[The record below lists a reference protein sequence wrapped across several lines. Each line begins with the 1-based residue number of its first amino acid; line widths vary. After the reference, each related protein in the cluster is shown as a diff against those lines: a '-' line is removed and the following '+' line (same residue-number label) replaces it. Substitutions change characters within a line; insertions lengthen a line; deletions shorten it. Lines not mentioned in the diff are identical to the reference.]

1 MIFRSVHCH
10 LRLIYA
16 NCYYPIWQILHP
28 FPVLGLYQTWV
39 KFCKNR
45 KESHCDRHKKRQSQF
60 EIMRCA
66 FNYETRILL
75 KVNLFK
81 LTTMTINMT
90 VVLQCFWTLSRKEN
104 TLTIFFLFW
113 YPGMD
118 TDSDTNKWNFCHSL
132 SLCQFLCE
140 FWTLTLGSVSS
151 PKCQLLN
158 SPTKTLYALLTTQ
171 LFWPSLLSFLKNLFL
186 KQF

>member
-1 MIFRSVHCH
+1 MCTVGAVRKKIFMIFRSVHCH

-60 EIMRCA
+60 EIMWCA
-66 FNYETRILL
+66 FNYENRILL

-158 SPTKTLYALLTTQ
+158 SPT
-171 LFWPSLLSFLKNLFL
+171 
-186 KQF
+186 